1 MNDYTEVAI
10 VAAMEREVRPL
21 VRDWVMILGHSRR
34 MYEKGHVVLV
44 CAGIGEKSAREATE
58 SILTFRAPQVV
69 LSVGLAGALDQA
81 LSVGTVVVPTKVL
94 HQQSGRAFTIEGGQ
108 GTLLTSTNV
117 VTPAEKRKLAKQFGA
132 QAVDME
138 AAAVAE
144 AAKQRGVKFVAVKA
158 ISDGLDFPMPPLG
171 RFIDSGGHF
180 HAARFAAYAAVRP
193 SMWPVLSQ
201 LRSNAAKA
209 SRALSDVLARIKSAA
224 DVELLLRGRAQAS

>member
-21 VRDWVMILGHSRR
+21 VRDWPLILGHSRR
-34 MYEKGHVVLV
+34 MYEKGHVILV
-44 CAGIGEKSAREATE
+44 CAGIGSKSAREATE
-58 SILTFRAPQVV
+58 GILTFRGPQVV
-69 LSVGLAGALDQA
+69 LSVGLAGALEEA

-94 HQQSGRAFTIEGGQ
+94 HQQSGRAFTIEGGE
-108 GTLLTSTNV
+108 GTLLTTTEV
-117 VTPAEKRKLAKQFGA
+117 LTAAEKRKLGKQFGA

-144 AAKQRGVKFVAVKA
+144 VARNRGVKFLAVKA
-158 ISDGLDFPMPPLG
+158 ISDDLDFQMPPLG

-180 HAARFAAYAAVRP
+180 HAARFAAYAAIRP

-209 SRALSDVLARIKSAA
+209 SRALCDVLARIESAA
-224 DVELLLRGRAQAS
+224 DVERILRSAQAS